1 MSHVKTAVM
10 VLVISMVLSLVLA
23 YASIMTIVQTTKSN
37 TERVLNS
44 FVIETSTYIYNSI
57 KNGNDFTTAINAN
70 YFVSQFSLE
79 NSLDFDGNFLY
90 NKNDRGVSI
99 FKMTNPTTRFSVDN
113 TLNLITTFDL
123 LIPVQFAGKQV
134 TEMRIPIKVTASYIL
149 KN

>member
-44 FVIETSTYIYNSI
+44 FVIENSTYIYNSI
-57 KNGNDFTTAINAN
+57 KNGDDFTTAINAN

-90 NKNDRGVSI
+90 NKDDRGVSI
-99 FKMTNPTTRFSVDN
+99 FKMTNPTTHFSVDN
-113 TLNLITTFDL
+113 TLNLTTTFDL

-134 TEMRIPIKVTASYIL
+134 TEIRIPIKVTASYNL

>member
-23 YASIMTIVQTTKSN
+23 YASIMTIVQATKSN

-44 FVIETSTYIYNSI
+44 FVIENTTYIYNSI
-57 KNGNDFTTAINAN
+57 KNGDDFTAAINAN
-70 YFVSQFSLE
+70 NFVSQFSLE
-79 NSLDFDGNFLY
+79 NSLDFDGIFLY
-90 NKNDRGVSI
+90 NKDDRGVSI
-99 FKMTNPTTRFSVDN
+99 FKMTNPTTHFSVDN
-113 TLNLITTFDL
+113 TLNLTTTFDL

-134 TEMRIPIKVTASYIL
+134 TEMRIPIKVTASYNL